1 MPQML
6 NQIDPETR
14 AEMAVLGT
22 YPPEHWVNL
31 HEAILENGLRSY
43 AAATTLMAHMSHAEV
58 RTLLAFL
65 IGYDVENVRAGRVE
79 RPAEREDDRG

>member
-22 YPPEHWVNL
+22 YPPDHWVTL
-31 HEAILENGLRSY
+31 HEKILENGLRNY

-65 IGYDVENVRAGRVE
+65 IGYDVENVRRSNQQGRSE
-79 RPAEREDDRG
+79 T

>member
-14 AEMAVLGT
+14 ADMALLGT
-22 YPPEHWVNL
+22 YPPEHWVAM
-31 HEAILENGLRSY
+31 HEAIIENGLRSY

-65 IGYDVENVRAGRVE
+65 VGYDVENVRRANLENRSQ
-79 RPAEREDDRG
+79 